1 MASARRTARGIAG
14 FLFGFASTVLLV
26 AIWGR
31 AVVVDTDELAASLAP
46 MAASEAVVDRFT
58 TWMVDELGE
67 VGLDPVTAEA
77 ASDHVLESPEVSSAL
92 SGLVAEGVEAAASTD
107 PEGSSVDPAAAFA
120 PAVPGITASLN
131 EVGVPAS
138 EDQVSAAVAGLDPIV
153 VRQPQEE
160 PLVGPDSDAASRL
173 GTAAVLGLAAM
184 LIAGTAYAAVSLDRR
199 EAIRS
204 LLSRFA
210 LGALSFALFLRIG
223 SWILDPGGGRA
234 PLMESLGLIAVSK
247 WLVPLAIGLAA
258 GCGAAVFWLVR
269 RRRRLTPEAATHS
282 PSAVPT
288 PRGR

>member
-1 MASARRTARGIAG
+1 MSSARRTARGIAG

-31 AVVVDTDELAASLAP
+31 AVVVDTEELAESLAP

-77 ASDHVLESPEVSSAL
+77 ATEHVLESPEVSSAL
-92 SGLVAEGVEAAASTD
+92 SALVAEVVVAAASTD
-107 PEGSSVDPAAAFA
+107 PAGSSVDPAAAFA
-120 PAVPGITASLN
+120 PAVPGIAASLE

-138 EDQVSAAVAGLDPIV
+138 EEQVSAAVADLDPIV
-153 VRQPQEE
+153 VRQPEE
-160 PLVGPDSDAASRL
+160 DALVGPDSDVASRL
-173 GTAAVLGLAAM
+173 GTAATLGVLAM
-184 LIAGTAYAAVSLDRR
+184 VIAGIAYVAVSLDRR

-234 PLMESLGLIAVSK
+234 PLMESLGLIAASK
-247 WLVPLAIGLAA
+247 WLVPLGIGLVA
-258 GCGAAVFWLVR
+258 GVGALGFWILR
-269 RRRRLTPEAATHS
+269 RRRRLRPSAATRS
-282 PSAVPT
+282 PTAEPT
-288 PRGR
+288 PQGR

>member
-1 MASARRTARGIAG
+1 MSSARRTARGIAG

-31 AVVVDTDELAASLAP
+31 AVVVDTEELAESLAP

-77 ASDHVLESPEVSSAL
+77 ATEHVLESPEVSSAL
-92 SGLVAEGVEAAASTD
+92 SALVAEVVVAAASTD
-107 PEGSSVDPAAAFA
+107 PAGSSVDPAAAFA
-120 PAVPGITASLN
+120 PAVPGIAASLE

-138 EDQVSAAVAGLDPIV
+138 EEQVSAAVADLDPIV
-153 VRQPQEE
+153 VRQPEE
-160 PLVGPDSDAASRL
+160 DALVGPDSDVASRL
-173 GTAAVLGLAAM
+173 GTAAALGVLAM
-184 LIAGTAYAAVSLDRR
+184 VIAGIAYVAVSLDRR

-234 PLMESLGLIAVSK
+234 PLMESLGLIAASK
-247 WLVPLAIGLAA
+247 WLVPLGIGLVA
-258 GCGAAVFWLVR
+258 GVGALGFWILR
-269 RRRRLTPEAATHS
+269 RRRRLRPSAATRS
-282 PSAVPT
+282 PTAEPT
-288 PRGR
+288 PQGR